1 MQVPIRRASTP
12 RIVPSAYG
20 YALFRFKKGIPQR
33 IAKEIFDKY
42 GKWIQGEATVG
53 KPLVDSSDGEASVEF
68 RKTEIYRAIED
79 RLTPGKWLKTLR
91 EANNLSQA
99 QLGTMLGTAKPVRAA
114 RISDWENDFRA
125 ISKPVAKSLAAMF
138 HVSVDRFI

>member
-1 MQVPIRRASTP
+1 V
-12 RIVPSAYG
+12 
-20 YALFRFKKGIPQR
+20 
-33 IAKEIFDKY
+33 AKEIFDKY
-42 GKWIQGEATVG
+42 GKWIQGETTLG
-53 KPLVDSSDGEASVEF
+53 KPLVGSSDEEASVEF
-68 RKTEIYRAIED
+68 RKTEIYRTIED

-99 QLGTMLGTAKPVRAA
+99 QLGTMLGTEKPVRAA
-114 RISDWENDFRA
+114 RISDWESDFRA